1 VTLKR
6 LLIGGILVTG
16 AVLIIIGIFIGIFN
30 FIGTANQG
38 VANNEEAAPPV
49 EAAGGV
55 VELGQ
60 TATFSDRTIT
70 VNDLQPGFTFPSNVP
85 HALRNHQYVLVNTTI
100 KNTSTQPIEV
110 SPLSFLSEDS
120 EGVRLGVQ
128 PLDKQPDPITVGS
141 IIAPDGELTGNVVVE
156 TVQGATGIK
165 LLYLPLAQRTLAVE

>member
-1 VTLKR
+1 MSLKK

-30 FIGTANQG
+30 FIGTGNQG
-38 VANNEEAAPPV
+38 VANNEEAAPSA
-49 EAAGGV
+49 EAGGV

-85 HALRNHQYVLVNTTI
+85 HALSNHQYVLVNTTI

-128 PLDKQPDPITVGS
+128 PLDKQPDPITVGT
-141 IIAPDGELTGNVVVE
+141 IIAPEGELTGNVVVE

-165 LLYLPLAQRTLAVE
+165 LLYLPVEQRQLVVV

>member
-1 VTLKR
+1 MTLKR

-38 VANNEEAAPPV
+38 VANNEEAAPPA
-49 EAAGGV
+49 EAGGV
-55 VELGQ
+55 VELGE

-85 HALRNHQYVLVNTTI
+85 HALSNHQYVLVNTTI

-165 LLYLPLAQRTLAVE
+165 LLYLPQAQRTLVVE

>member
-1 VTLKR
+1 MTLKR
-6 LLIGGILVTG
+6 LLIDGGLLVTG
-16 AVLIIIGIFIGIFN
+16 AVLIIIGIYN
-30 FIGTANQG
+30 FPGTGNQG
-38 VANNEEAAPPV
+38 VANNEEAAPPA
-49 EAAGGV
+49 EAGGV
-55 VELGQ
+55 VELGE

>member
-1 VTLKR
+1 MTLKR
-6 LLIGGILVTG
+6 LLIDGGLLATG
-16 AVLIIIGIFIGIFN
+16 AVLIIIGIYN
-30 FIGTANQG
+30 FPGTGNQG
-38 VANNEEAAPPV
+38 VANNEEAAPPT
-49 EAAGGV
+49 EAGGV
-55 VELGQ
+55 VELGE

-85 HALRNHQYVLVNTTI
+85 HALSNHEYVLVNTTI

-141 IIAPDGELTGNVVVE
+141 IIAPEGELTGNVVVE

-165 LLYLPLAQRTLAVE
+165 LLYLPLAQSKLVVE

>member
-1 VTLKR
+1 MTLKR
-6 LLIGGILVTG
+6 LLIDGGLLLTG
-16 AVLIIIGIFIGIFN
+16 AVLIIIGIYN
-30 FIGTANQG
+30 FPGTGNQG
-38 VANNEEAAPPV
+38 VANNEEAAPPT
-49 EAAGGV
+49 EAGGV
-55 VELGQ
+55 VELGE

-85 HALRNHQYVLVNTTI
+85 HALSNHQYVLVNTTI

-128 PLDKQPDPITVGS
+128 PLDKQPDPIAVGS
-141 IIAPDGELTGNVVVE
+141 IIAPEGELRGNVVVE

-165 LLYLPLAQRTLAVE
+165 LLYLPLAQRKLVVE

>member
-1 VTLKR
+1 MTLKR

-16 AVLIIIGIFIGIFN
+16 ALLIIIGIFN
-30 FIGTANQG
+30 FPGTGNQG
-38 VANNEEAAPPV
+38 VANNEEAAPPA
-49 EAAGGV
+49 EAGGV
-55 VELGQ
+55 IELGE

-100 KNTSTQPIEV
+100 KNTSTQPIEA

-120 EGVRLGVQ
+120 DGVRLGVQ
-128 PLDKQPDPITVGS
+128 PLDKQPDLLTVGS
-141 IIAPDGELTGNVVVE
+141 IIAPDGELKGNVVVE

-165 LLYLPLAQRTLAVE
+165 LLYLPQAQRTLVVA

>member
-1 VTLKR
+1 VTLKS
-6 LLIGGILVTG
+6 LLIIGGILATG
-16 AVLIIIGIFIGIFN
+16 AVLIIIGIFN

-38 VANNEEAAPPV
+38 VANNKEATPPV
-49 EAAGGV
+49 EAAGVIG
-55 VELGQ
+55 LGE

-100 KNTSTQPIEV
+100 KNTSTQPIEA

-120 EGVRLGVQ
+120 DGVRLGVL
-128 PLDKQPDPITVGS
+128 PLDKQPDPITVGT
-141 IIAPDGELTGNVVVE
+141 IIAPEGELTGNVIVE

-165 LLYLPLAQRTLAVE
+165 LLYLPLAPRTLVVE

>member
-1 VTLKR
+1 MTLKG
-6 LLIGGILVTG
+6 LLIVGGLLVTG
-16 AVLIIIGIFIGIFN
+16 ALLIIIGIFN
-30 FIGTANQG
+30 FIGTGNQG
-38 VANNEEAAPPV
+38 VANNEEAAPSA
-49 EAAGGV
+49 EAGGV

-141 IIAPDGELTGNVVVE
+141 IIAPEGELTGNVVVE

-165 LLYLPLAQRTLAVE
+165 LLYLPQARGELVVE

>member
-1 VTLKR
+1 MTLKR
-6 LLIGGILVTG
+6 LLIDGGLLLTG
-16 AVLIIIGIFIGIFN
+16 AVLIIIGIYN
-30 FIGTANQG
+30 FPGTGNQG

-49 EAAGGV
+49 EAAGLIGSG
-55 VELGQ
+55 E

-100 KNTSTQPIEV
+100 KNTSTQPIEA
-110 SPLSFLSEDS
+110 SPLSFLSEDA

-128 PLDKQPDPITVGS
+128 PLDKQPDSITVGT
-141 IIAPDGELTGNVVVE
+141 IIAPEGELTGNVVVE

>member
-1 VTLKR
+1 VTLKG
-6 LLIGGILVTG
+6 LLIVGGLLVTG
-16 AVLIIIGIFIGIFN
+16 AVLMIIGIFN
-30 FIGTANQG
+30 YIGTGNQG
-38 VANNEEAAPPV
+38 VANNEEAAPPA
-49 EAAGGV
+49 EAGGV
-55 VELGQ
+55 VELGE

-85 HALRNHQYVLVNTTI
+85 HALSNHQYVLVNTTI

-141 IIAPDGELTGNVVVE
+141 IIAPEGELTGNVVVE

-165 LLYLPLAQRTLAVE
+165 LLYLPQAQRTLVVE

>member
-1 VTLKR
+1 MTLKW
-6 LLIGGILVTG
+6 LLIVGGLLVTG
-16 AVLIIIGIFIGIFN
+16 AVLIIIGIYN
-30 FIGTANQG
+30 SIGTGNQG
-38 VANNEEAAPPV
+38 VANNEEAAPST
-49 EAAGGV
+49 EAARV
-55 VELGQ
+55 VELGE

-100 KNTSTQPIEV
+100 KNTSTQPIEA

-120 EGVRLGVQ
+120 DGVRLGVL
-128 PLDKQPDPITVGS
+128 PLEKQPDPITVGT

-165 LLYLPLAQRTLAVE
+165 LLYLPLAPRTLAVE

>member
-1 VTLKR
+1 MTLKR
-6 LLIGGILVTG
+6 LLIGGILLTG

-30 FIGTANQG
+30 YIGTGNQG
-38 VANNEEAAPPV
+38 VANNEEAAPPA
-49 EAAGGV
+49 EAGGV
-55 VELGQ
+55 VELGE

-70 VNDLQPGFTFPSNVP
+70 VNDLQPRFTFPSNVP

-110 SPLSFLSEDS
+110 TPLAFLSEDS

-128 PLDKQPDPITVGS
+128 PLDKQPEPITVGS
-141 IIAPDGELTGNVVVE
+141 IIAPEGELTGNVVVE

-165 LLYLPLAQRTLAVE
+165 LLYLPQAQRQLVVE

>member
-1 VTLKR
+1 MTLKR
-6 LLIGGILVTG
+6 LLIDGGLLVTG
-16 AVLIIIGIFIGIFN
+16 AVLIIIGIFN
-30 FIGTANQG
+30 FIGTGNQG
-38 VANNEEAAPPV
+38 VANYEEAAPPA
-49 EAAGGV
+49 EAGGV
-55 VELGQ
+55 VELGE

-85 HALRNHQYVLVNTTI
+85 HALRNHEYVLVNTTI

-120 EGVRLGVQ
+120 DGVRLGVQ

-165 LLYLPLAQRTLAVE
+165 LLYLPLAQRTLVAE

>member
-1 VTLKR
+1 MTLKR

-16 AVLIIIGIFIGIFN
+16 AVLIIIGVFIGIFN
-30 FIGTANQG
+30 FIGTGNQG
-38 VANNEEAAPPV
+38 VANNEEAAPPA
-49 EAAGGV
+49 EAGGV
-55 VELGQ
+55 VELGE

-120 EGVRLGVQ
+120 DGVRLGVQ

-165 LLYLPLAQRTLAVE
+165 LLYLPQAQRTLVVE

>member
-1 VTLKR
+1 VTLKS
-6 LLIGGILVTG
+6 LLIVGGLLLTG
-16 AVLIIIGIFIGIFN
+16 ALLIIIGIYN
-30 FIGTANQG
+30 FIGTGNQG

-49 EAAGGV
+49 EAAGLIGSG
-55 VELGQ
+55 E

-141 IIAPDGELTGNVVVE
+141 IIAPEGELRGNVVVE

>member
-1 VTLKR
+1 MTLKR

-30 FIGTANQG
+30 FIGTGNQG
-38 VANNEEAAPPV
+38 VANNEEAAPPA
-49 EAAGGV
+49 EAGGV
-55 VELGQ
+55 VELGE

-165 LLYLPLAQRTLAVE
+165 LLYLPQAQRTLVVE

>member
-1 VTLKR
+1 MTLKR
-6 LLIGGILVTG
+6 LLIVGGILVTG
-16 AVLIIIGIFIGIFN
+16 AVLIIIGIFN
-30 FIGTANQG
+30 FIGTGNQG
-38 VANNEEAAPPV
+38 VANNEEAAPPA
-49 EAAGGV
+49 EAGGV
-55 VELGQ
+55 VELGE
-60 TATFSDRTIT
+60 TASFSDRTIT

-120 EGVRLGVQ
+120 DGVRLGVQ

>member
-1 VTLKR
+1 MTLKR

-30 FIGTANQG
+30 FIGTGNQG
-38 VANNEEAAPPV
+38 VANNEEAAPPA
-49 EAAGGV
+49 EAGGV
-55 VELGQ
+55 VELGE

-70 VNDLQPGFTFPSNVP
+70 VNDLQPGFTFPSNIP

-120 EGVRLGVQ
+120 NGVRLGVQ
-128 PLDKQPDPITVGS
+128 PLDKQPDPITVGT
-141 IIAPDGELTGNVVVE
+141 IIAPEGELTGNVIVE

-165 LLYLPLAQRTLAVE
+165 LLYLPQARGELVVE

>member
-1 VTLKR
+1 MTLKR
-6 LLIGGILVTG
+6 LLIGGSLVTG

-30 FIGTANQG
+30 FISTGNQG
-38 VANNEEAAPPV
+38 VANNEEAAPPA
-49 EAAGGV
+49 EAGGV
-55 VELGQ
+55 VELGE

-110 SPLSFLSEDS
+110 SPLGFLSEDS
-120 EGVRLGVQ
+120 DGVRLGVQ
-128 PLDKQPDPITVGS
+128 PLDKQPDPIAVGS
-141 IIAPDGELTGNVVVE
+141 SIAPEGELTGNVVVE

-165 LLYLPLAQRTLAVE
+165 LLYLPQAQRTLVVE

>member
-1 VTLKR
+1 MTLKS
-6 LLIGGILVTG
+6 LLIIGGILATG
-16 AVLIIIGIFIGIFN
+16 AVLIIIGIFN

-38 VANNEEAAPPV
+38 VANNKEATPPV
-49 EAAGGV
+49 EAAGVIG
-55 VELGQ
+55 LGE

-100 KNTSTQPIEV
+100 KNTSTQPIEA

-120 EGVRLGVQ
+120 DGVRLGVL
-128 PLDKQPDPITVGS
+128 PLDKQPDPITVGT
-141 IIAPDGELTGNVVVE
+141 IIAPEGELTGNVIVE

-165 LLYLPLAQRTLAVE
+165 LLYLPLAPRTLVVE

>member
-1 VTLKR
+1 MTLKS
-6 LLIGGILVTG
+6 LLIVGGILVTG
-16 AVLIIIGIFIGIFN
+16 AVLIIIGIFN

-38 VANNEEAAPPV
+38 VANNEEAAPPA
-49 EAAGGV
+49 EAGRV
-55 VELGQ
+55 VELGE

-85 HALRNHQYVLVNTTI
+85 HALSNHEYVLVNTTI

-120 EGVRLGVQ
+120 DGVRLGVQ

-165 LLYLPLAQRTLAVE
+165 LLYLPQAQSKLVVE

>member
-1 VTLKR
+1 MTLKR

-16 AVLIIIGIFIGIFN
+16 AVLIIIGIFN
-30 FIGTANQG
+30 FIGTGNQG
-38 VANNEEAAPPV
+38 VANNEEAAPPA
-49 EAAGGV
+49 EAGGV
-55 VELGQ
+55 VELGE

-165 LLYLPLAQRTLAVE
+165 LLYLPQAQRTLAVE

>member
-1 VTLKR
+1 MTLKR

-16 AVLIIIGIFIGIFN
+16 AVLIIIGIFN
-30 FIGTANQG
+30 FIGTGNQG
-38 VANNEEAAPPV
+38 VANNEEAAPPA
-49 EAAGGV
+49 EAGRV
-55 VELGQ
+55 VELGE

-120 EGVRLGVQ
+120 DGVRLGVQ
-128 PLDKQPDPITVGS
+128 PLDKQPDPIVVGS
-141 IIAPDGELTGNVVVE
+141 IIAPEGELTGNVIVE

-165 LLYLPLAQRTLAVE
+165 LLYLPQARGELVVE

>member
-1 VTLKR
+1 MTLKR
-6 LLIGGILVTG
+6 LLIDGGLLVTG
-16 AVLIIIGIFIGIFN
+16 AVLIIIGIFN
-30 FIGTANQG
+30 FIGTGNQG
-38 VANNEEAAPPV
+38 VANNEEAAPPA
-49 EAAGGV
+49 EAGGV
-55 VELGQ
+55 VELGE

-85 HALRNHQYVLVNTTI
+85 HALRNHEYVLVNTTI

-120 EGVRLGVQ
+120 DGVRLGVQ

-165 LLYLPLAQRTLAVE
+165 LLYLPQAQRTLVVE